1 MLDVENRTQIPNVS
15 PPGVLKSILR
25 VSVINVGEVTCWA
38 VAPGPLSLNLI
49 TTNAVF
55 NPEWIPGYPHIS
67 PGSSPFLFS
76 VCLLRHPT
84 TYKLRILFF
93 LSFVSFLFKSP
104 STKNC
109 VYFCPLTPTE
119 IFLLKIQND
128 CAFISFSASQNIKI
142 PAAQ

>member
-38 VAPGPLSLNLI
+38 VAPGLPSLSILSQQMLFLIPSESQDTLTYPLDPLLSSSLCAFCVIRQL
-49 TTNAVF
+49 TSYV
-55 NPEWIPGYPHIS
+55 Y
-67 PGSSPFLFS
+67 FS
-76 VCLLRHPT
+76 
-84 TYKLRILFF
+84 F
-93 LSFVSFLFKSP
+93 LSFFFKSP